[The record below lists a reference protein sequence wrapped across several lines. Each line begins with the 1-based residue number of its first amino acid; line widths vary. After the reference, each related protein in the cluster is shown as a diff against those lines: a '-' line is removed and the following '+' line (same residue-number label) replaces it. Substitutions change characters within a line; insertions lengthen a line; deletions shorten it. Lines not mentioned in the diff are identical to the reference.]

1 MKILALE
8 QEVPNKTAGD
18 FAPHLDAE
26 ARRAWELYQQ
36 GIIRE
41 MYFNSDDHTAVLIME
56 CAGVDEAKSIL
67 NTLPLVQ
74 TGLITFQ
81 VIPLVPYDGFGRLF
95 TPHQ

>member
-8 QEVPNKTAGD
+8 QEVPNKTAND

-26 ARRAWELYQQ
+26 ARRAWVLYQQ
-36 GIIRE
+36 GVIRE

-56 CAGVDEAKSIL
+56 CENVDEAKSVL

-74 TGLITFQ
+74 AGLITFQ
-81 VIPLVPYDGFGRLF
+81 VIPLVPYDGFSRLF
-95 TPHQ
+95 K